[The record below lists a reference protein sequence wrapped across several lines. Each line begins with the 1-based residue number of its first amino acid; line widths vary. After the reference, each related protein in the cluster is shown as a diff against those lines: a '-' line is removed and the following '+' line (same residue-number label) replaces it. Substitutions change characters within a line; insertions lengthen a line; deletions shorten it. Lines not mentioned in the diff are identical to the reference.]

1 VIYVKTV
8 PEKVGLDMLR
18 NKKCLWILVL
28 VTLLVL
34 TGCKVE
40 LYSDLNEKEANEM
53 LAILLQTG
61 IDGNKI
67 AGKEMTWGLHVDK
80 ADIAR
85 AVAVLQQAGYPKDRF
100 VSIGDIFKK
109 EGLVSSP
116 LEERVRFIY
125 ALSQEISETLSHIDG
140 VLVARTQIVLPKND
154 PLSDNLQPSS
164 ASVFIKHRPESDLE
178 ENIPRIKKLVVN
190 SIEGLTYEKVT
201 IVLFPAEAGLHP
213 SQQPEFD
220 SVFGIAVASHSRGR
234 LWVIIG
240 SLLALSACAILFA
253 GFVFLGRRSRHG

>member
-1 VIYVKTV
+1 MVQ
-8 PEKVGLDMLR
+8 
-18 NKKCLWILVL
+18 NKNFRC
-28 VTLLVL
+28 LLVL
-34 TGCKVE
+34 FLLLLLAGCKVE
-40 LYSDLNEKEANEM
+40 LYSNLNEKEANEM

-61 IDGNKI
+61 INGDKV

-80 ADIAR
+80 GDIAR
-85 AVAVLQQAGYPKDRF
+85 AVTVLQQAGYPKDRF
-100 VSIGDIFKK
+100 VNIGEIFKK

-164 ASVFIKHRPESDLE
+164 ASVFIKHRPESNLE

-201 IVLFPAEAGLHP
+201 IVLFPAEARL
-213 SQQPEFD
+213 QPAKQPGYD
-220 SVFGIAVASHSRGR
+220 SVFGIDVAPHSRVR
-234 LWVIIG
+234 LWFVIG
-240 SLLALSACAILFA
+240 GLLILGAGGILFA
-253 GFVFLGRRSRHG
+253 GYMLLGRRAGSR